1 MQIKKTP
8 FSLKHAKYATME
20 GKDASTVLKTED
32 SGLFWADQIA
42 DGIIHRERYSYLDK
56 PYKLPKKPSIK
67 TSSSLSGVLH
77 IGRLTDI
84 IRGEA
89 VYRALKDK
97 GIPAEFIYVAED
109 MDPLRKIPKGV
120 PDSYRE
126 YIGVPVTD
134 IPDPWGCHKTYADHH
149 ITEFFDI
156 FADFVEEE
164 PKRFSMREE
173 YRKGN
178 FDWAVEIVLKNSE
191 KVREII
197 NSFKDINPTPPGWV
211 PYQAVCE
218 KCGKI
223 MTTVVDKYEN
233 GKVHYTCKDY
243 DFKVETAKGCGHEG
257 WVKPFGKNGKMAW
270 KSEWAAQWKRWDVV
284 GEGAGKEYIVP
295 NSAFFVNAHIS
306 EKVFDYPATTPIFYE
321 HITIGGGGKM
331 SASVGNVVFPRQWLE
346 IAPAE
351 ALRLLFLKRINK
363 TRDFKWE
370 DTPQLMDELDS
381 MERIYYGVEKAK
393 DEKEEAHLKRLYEMI
408 LTEKPPREY
417 VERMP
422 YSTAAMVSQIALGS
436 EKRAEGIISRLG
448 YEMNARNREILP
460 LAGKWASEHG
470 EKLEIQKTIPKSAE
484 TFTPKQKEALSKIA
498 SLLDK
503 GLDRHALAKEIFA
516 VAKGFD
522 MKPPEVFTAIYR
534 VLLDAES
541 GPKSGIFLLSLDKD
555 FVQKR
560 FRLEG

>member
-1 MQIKKTP
+1 M
-8 FSLKHAKYATME
+8 
-20 GKDASTVLKTED
+20 DD
-32 SGLFWADQIA
+32 SKEALFWADQIA
-42 DGIIHRERYSYLDK
+42 EGIIHREKYAYLDK
-56 PYKLPKKPSIK
+56 PYKLPNKPSIK

-89 VYRALKDK
+89 VYRALKDR
-97 GIPAEFIYVAED
+97 GVPAEFIYVAED

-156 FADFVEEE
+156 FADFVEQE
-164 PKRFSMREE
+164 PVRYSMRGE

-178 FDWAVEIVLKNSE
+178 FDWAVDTVLRKSE
-191 KVREII
+191 QVREII
-197 NSFKDINPTPPGWV
+197 NSFKDINPTPAGWI
-211 PYQAVCE
+211 PYQVVCE

-223 MTTVVDKYEN
+223 MTTVVDAYKD
-233 GKVHYTCKDY
+233 GKVHYTCKNY
-243 DFKVETAKGCGHEG
+243 DFKTETATGCNHEG
-257 WVKPFGKNGKMAW
+257 WVKAGGKNGKMVW

-284 GEGAGKEYIVP
+284 GEGAGKEYVVP

-321 HITIGGGGKM
+321 HITVGGGGKM

-346 IAPAE
+346 VAPAE

-370 DTPQLMDELDS
+370 DTPQLMDEFDQ
-381 MERIYYGVEKAK
+381 MERVYYGAEKAS
-393 DEKEEAHLKRLYEMI
+393 DEKEEKHLKRLYELV
-408 LTEKPPREY
+408 LTTKPAKNY
-417 VERMP
+417 GERMP
-422 YSTAAMVSQIALGS
+422 YSIAAMVSQLSLGD
-436 EKRAEGIISRLG
+436 EKRAEGIMARLG
-448 YEMNARNREILP
+448 YEMSARNKAILP
-460 LAGKWASEHG
+460 LAGKWTAEHG

-484 TFTPKQKEALSKIA
+484 SLTPKQKEALKKIA
-498 SLLDK
+498 DLLDK
-503 GLDRHALAKEIFA
+503 NLDRHELAKEVFA
-516 VAKGFD
+516 VIKGMG
-522 MKPPEVFTAIYR
+522 MKPPDVFTALYR
-534 VLLDAES
+534 VLIDADK
-541 GPKSGIFLLSLDKD
+541 GPKSGAFLLSLDKD

-560 FRLEG
+560 LRLQG

>member
-1 MQIKKTP
+1 MD
-8 FSLKHAKYATME
+8 E
-20 GKDASTVLKTED
+20 ASE
-32 SGLFWADQIA
+32 SLFWADKFAEEMIR
-42 DGIIHRERYSYLDK
+42 REKYTYLDK

-120 PDSYRE
+120 PESYRE

-178 FDWAVEIVLKNSE
+178 FDWAVKISLE
-191 KVREII
+191 KAEQIRGII
-197 NSFKDINPTPPGWV
+197 NSFKDNPLPKGWV
-211 PYQAVCE
+211 PYQAICE

-223 MTTVVDKYEN
+223 MTTVVDDYKD
-233 GKVHYTCKDY
+233 GKVHYRCQDY
-243 DFKVETAKGCGHEG
+243 DFKVEKAVGCGHEG
-257 WVKPFGKNGKMAW
+257 WVEAGGKHGKMVW
-270 KSEWAAQWKRWDVV
+270 KSEWASQWKRWDVV

-295 NSAFFVNAHIS
+295 NSAFFVNAHIC

-331 SASVGNVVFPRQWLE
+331 SASVGNVVFPRDWLAV
-346 IAPAE
+346 APAE
-351 ALRLLFLKRINK
+351 GLRLLFLKRITK
-363 TRDFKWE
+363 ARDFKWDE
-370 DTPQLMDELDS
+370 VPLLMDELDQ
-381 MERIYYGVEKAK
+381 MERVYYRVEKAK
-393 DEKEEAHLKRLYEMI
+393 DEKEEAHIKRLYEMV
-408 LTEKPPREY
+408 LTRKPAGEY

-422 YSTAAMVSQIALGS
+422 YSIAAMVSQLSMGDK
-436 EKRAEGIISRLG
+436 KRADGILKRLG
-448 YEMNARNREILP
+448 YETGGRNAQLLP

-470 EKLEIQKTIPKSAE
+470 EKLTLQEKIPKSAE
-484 TFTPKQKEALSKIA
+484 ALSAKQKEALSRIA
-498 SLLDK
+498 DLLDR
-503 GLDRHALAKEIFA
+503 DWERQVFAKEIFKIA
-516 VAKGFD
+516 NELGL
-522 MKPPEVFTAIYR
+522 KPPEMFKAVYN
-534 VLLDAES
+534 VLLDAER
-541 GPKSGIFLLSLDKD
+541 GPKSGAFILSLDKG
-555 FVQKR
+555 FAQKR

>member
-1 MQIKKTP
+1 
-8 FSLKHAKYATME
+8 ME
-20 GKDASTVLKTED
+20 DREA
-32 SGLFWADQIA
+32 LFWADQIA
-42 DGIIHRERYSYLDK
+42 DSIIHREKYAYLDK

-97 GIPAEFIYVAED
+97 GIPTEFIYVAED

-120 PDSYRE
+120 PESYRE

-156 FADFVEEE
+156 FADFVEVE
-164 PKRFSMREE
+164 PVRYSMREE

-178 FDWAVEIVLKNSE
+178 FDWAVKIALEKSE
-191 KVREII
+191 QVREII
-197 NSFKDINPTPPGWV
+197 DSFKDINPTPAGWV
-211 PYQAVCE
+211 PYQAICE

-257 WVKPFGKNGKMAW
+257 WADACGKNGKMVW

-321 HITIGGGGKM
+321 HITVGGGGKM

-346 IAPAE
+346 VAPAE

-370 DTPQLMDELDS
+370 DTPQLMDEFDQ
-381 MERIYYGVEKAK
+381 MERVYYGVENAS
-393 DEKEEAHLKRLYEMI
+393 DEKEQHHLKRLYELV
-408 LTEKPPREY
+408 LTEKPSKEY
-417 VERMP
+417 IERMP
-422 YSTAAMVSQIALGS
+422 YSIAAMVSQIALGN
-436 EKRAEGIISRLG
+436 EKRVEGIMKRLG
-448 YEMNARNREILP
+448 YEMNERNKAILP
-460 LAGKWASEHG
+460 LAGKWAAEHG

-484 TFTPKQKEALSKIA
+484 SLSAQQRDALSKIA
-498 SLLDK
+498 ELLDK
-503 GLDRHALAKEIFA
+503 DWERQAFAKAVFA
-516 VAKGFD
+516 IIKDMG
-522 MKPPEVFTAIYR
+522 MKPPEVFTAVYR
-534 VLLDAES
+534 VLIDADK
-541 GPKSGIFLLSLDKD
+541 GPKSGAFILSLDKD

-560 FRLEG
+560 FRLQG

>member
-1 MQIKKTP
+1 
-8 FSLKHAKYATME
+8 ME
-20 GKDASTVLKTED
+20 ESV
-32 SGLFWADQIA
+32 FWADQIA
-42 DGIIHRERYSYLDK
+42 DGIINRKKYSYVDK
-56 PYKLPKKPSIK
+56 SYHLPEKPSIK

-120 PDSYRE
+120 PDSYRD

-178 FDWAVEIVLKNSE
+178 FDWAVKIVLEKSE
-191 KVREII
+191 EVRSII
-197 NSFKDINPTPPGWV
+197 NSFKDINPTPPGWI
-211 PYQAVCE
+211 PYQVVCE
-218 KCGKI
+218 ECGKI
-223 MTTVVDKYEN
+223 MTTVVDAYKD

-243 DFKVETAKGCGHEG
+243 DFKTEKATGCGHEG
-257 WVKPFGKNGKMAW
+257 WVTAGGKNGKMVW

-284 GEGAGKEYIVP
+284 GEGAGKEYVVP
-295 NSAFFVNAHIS
+295 NSAFFVNAHIC

-346 IAPAE
+346 VAPAE

-363 TRDFKWE
+363 ARDFKWE
-370 DTPQLMDELDS
+370 DTPLLMDELDQI
-381 MERIYYGVEKAK
+381 ERVYYDVEKAA
-393 DEKEEAHLKRLYEMI
+393 DEKEEKHLKRLYEMV
-408 LTEKPPREY
+408 LTKKPSKEY

-422 YSTAAMVSQIALGS
+422 YGTAAMVWQIALGD
-436 EKRAEGIISRLG
+436 EKRAEGIMERLG
-448 YEMNARNREILP
+448 YEMNRRNEEILP

-470 EKLEIQKTIPKSAE
+470 EKLQIQKSIPKSAE
-484 TFTPKQKEALSKIA
+484 NLTPKQKEALMKIA
-498 SLLDK
+498 GLLDK
-503 GLDRHALAKEIFA
+503 NLDRHALAKEIFA
-516 VAKGFD
+516 VAKSLD

-534 VLLDAES
+534 VLLDADK

-560 FRLEG
+560 FMLRE